1 MQLPTHDLLNNPRL
15 KEILGE
21 MHDKVCSN
29 DYASHYLKFTRK
41 DVFIDG
47 ICKYSQYI
55 FPKSAS
61 DYRLN
66 PVRTAIDSA
75 KISVHQFDEVCSCF
89 LQCLKKYGYKAQVG
103 EKIMH
108 DLLYLTE
115 EVRSL
120 KDEMTPS
127 LIGSKDF
134 TSEFLGGYFRKKRY
148 QVILEEGDLIHV
160 IGGLPHPIMIIL
172 DKREKVLTLIG
183 RLDFLVDKNALPLKF
198 ADFAN
203 SQIIFNFNA
212 YMRNLSPLNW
222 KLISDDGDNFALTH
236 HKINFKDGVPLR
248 LFDNFLFFFSHELDK
263 IIVVDNGETFKCDEA
278 IESQY

>member
-1 MQLPTHDLLNNPRL
+1 MQLATHELLSNPKS

-41 DVFIDG
+41 EVFIDG
-47 ICKYSQYI
+47 IYKYSQYI

-66 PVRTAIDSA
+66 PVRTAIESA

-89 LQCLKKYGYKAQVG
+89 LQCLKKYGYKGQTS

-115 EVRSL
+115 EIRSL

-134 TSEFLGGYFRKKRY
+134 TIEYLEGYFRKKRY
-148 QVILEEGDLIHV
+148 KTIIEEGDLIHV
-160 IGGLPHPIMIIL
+160 VRGLPHPIMVIL
-172 DKREKVLTLIG
+172 DGKQKVLTLIG
-183 RLDFLVDKNALPLKF
+183 RLDFLVEDNQLSLKF

-203 SQIIFNFNA
+203 SQIKFNFNA
-212 YMRNLSPLNW
+212 YMANFSALNW

-248 LFDNFLFFFSHELDK
+248 LLDNFIFFFSHELDK
-263 IIVVDNGETFKCDEA
+263 IIIADSGATFKNYNTDK
-278 IESQY
+278 I